1 MILSALVKT
10 NMGHIDLIWK
20 ISTFCDTV
28 WYEVP
33 KMVFLDALC
42 CLKFFRHFV
51 LCAWECHFHKMS
63 HLVDVSMKIQL
74 AHKFSPCFN
83 GRQKKKFG
91 RYWFWKVSY
100 LTAKLPLANY
110 PQMKT
115 FRTYFPKL
123 AISTSACRISTINIF
138 RNITMMYSTKL

>member
-10 NMGHIDLIWK
+10 NMGHIDLMWK

-28 WYEVP
+28 WCKVP

-42 CLKFFRHFV
+42 CPKFFRHFF
-51 LCAWECHFHKMS
+51 LCAWECCFPEMS

-83 GRQKKKFG
+83 DRQKIK
-91 RYWFWKVSY
+91 FWKIPILKGFIFDCKAASY
-100 LTAKLPLANY
+100 KLPTNE
-110 PQMKT
+110 KIH
-115 FRTYFPKL
+115 FFFSKL
-123 AISTSACRISTINIF
+123 SISTSACRITTINIF
-138 RNITMMYSTKL
+138 RNITIMYSTKL